1 MERGLSRSIV
11 TVDRETPDRAG
22 LRRRGRQGSF
32 DLGVVRVSL
41 RLVGGDEPP
50 AHSGEVNPAWI
61 DDRRRRSLMS
71 RVACRT
77 LLAYLRA
84 ALGEHDPAVSEAA
97 WRRGAGGVGA
107 RRLTALHRSRS
118 KSPPRY
124 KK

>member
-1 MERGLSRSIV
+1 
-11 TVDRETPDRAG
+11 
-22 LRRRGRQGSF
+22 
-32 DLGVVRVSL
+32 
-41 RLVGGDEPP
+41 
-50 AHSGEVNPAWI
+50 
-61 DDRRRRSLMS
+61 MS

-84 ALGEHDPAVSEAA
+84 ALGECDADPGAIVCLQSFGALVHWHPHLHVLMTDGAFRRDGTFRPTPPHDPAVLEAA
-97 WRRGAGGVGA
+97 WRRGAGDVGA